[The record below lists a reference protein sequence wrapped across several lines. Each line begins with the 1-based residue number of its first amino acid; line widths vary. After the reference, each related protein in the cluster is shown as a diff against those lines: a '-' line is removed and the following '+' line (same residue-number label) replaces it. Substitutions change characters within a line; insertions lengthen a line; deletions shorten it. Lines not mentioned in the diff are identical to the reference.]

1 MSTNV
6 PLQVSIV
13 GVPEA
18 VHSTVAGLADVFG
31 IFGALA
37 SINDVMPAE
46 PPFNVNVVG
55 TDDDAAAAAPFRID
69 ARVGEIHHT
78 DIIIVPALMVSTT
91 DWTPGAHGEVV
102 EWLRAMHA
110 RGAMLCST
118 CSGALLLAETGLL
131 AGGEGTTHW
140 AYADVFRRHFPDV
153 RLRLE
158 HLLVA
163 SGARGEIIMS
173 GASGSWHDLAL
184 HLIAQRVSA
193 AAAQTIAKFMLLE
206 WHAEGQL
213 PYMMFMPNRE
223 HGDAVVLTAQD
234 WLEENFQLSSPVEE
248 MTRRCGL
255 PVRTFKRRF
264 QQATGLTPIKY
275 VQQLRIEAAKRRLE
289 RARGAIDEIAW
300 DVGYDDAAFFRR
312 LFKRTTG
319 LTPGAYR
326 RRLQAP
332 DWYDASRRAGNGSGS
347 AVDNAGPG

>member
-6 PLQVSIV
+6 PWQVSIV

-31 IFGALA
+31 AFEELA
-37 SINDVMPAE
+37 GFNDVMPQE
-46 PPFNVNVVG
+46 PPFSVSVVG
-55 TDDDAAAAAPFRID
+55 TDDAAADATPFRIH
-69 ARVGEIHHT
+69 ARIGEIHHT
-78 DIIIVPALMVSTT
+78 DIIVVPALMVSPTE
-91 DWTPGAHGEVV
+91 WMPGAHGEVV

-110 RGAMLCST
+110 GGATLCST

-184 HLIAQRVSA
+184 HLIAQRVGP
-193 AAAQTIAKFMLLE
+193 AAAQTIARFLLLE
-206 WHAEGQL
+206 WHVDGQL

-223 HGDAVVLTAQD
+223 HGDAVVLKAQD
-234 WLEENFQLSSPVEE
+234 WLEEHFRASNPVEE
-248 MTRRCGL
+248 MSRRCGL
-255 PVRTFKRRF
+255 PARTFKRRF
-264 QQATGLTPIKY
+264 LRATGLTPIKY

-289 RARGAIDEIAW
+289 RARDAIDEVAW

-319 LTPGAYR
+319 LTPAAYR
-326 RRLQAP
+326 RKLQAP
-332 DWYDASRRAGNGSGS
+332 AWYDATRQAAG
-347 AVDNAGPG
+347 GPG

>member
-1 MSTNV
+1 MTTNV
-6 PLQVSIV
+6 PWHVSIV

-18 VHSTVAGLADVFG
+18 VHSTVAGLADVFSV
-31 IFGALA
+31 FGELA
-37 SINDVMPAE
+37 GINDVMPAD
-46 PPFNVNVVG
+46 PPFSVRVVG
-55 TDDDAAAAAPFRID
+55 TDDDPADTTPFRIH
-69 ARVGEIHHT
+69 ARVGEVDHT
-78 DIIIVPALMVSTT
+78 DIVIVPALMVSTT
-91 DWTPGAHGEVV
+91 DWAPSAHGDVV

-110 RGAMLCST
+110 RGATLCST

-131 AGGEGTTHW
+131 DGGEGTTHW

-184 HLIAQRVSA
+184 HLIAQRVGP
-193 AAAQTIAKFMLLE
+193 AAAQTIARFLLLE
-206 WHAEGQL
+206 WHADGQL

-223 HGDAVVLTAQD
+223 HGDAVVLKAQD
-234 WLEENFQLSSPVEE
+234 WLEAHFQSANPVEE
-248 MTRRCGL
+248 MSRRCGL
-255 PVRTFKRRF
+255 PARTFKRRF
-264 QQATGLTPIKY
+264 MQATGLTPIKY

-289 RARGAIDEIAW
+289 RTRDAIDEIAW

-319 LTPGAYR
+319 LTPGQYR
-326 RRLQAP
+326 RKLRAP
-332 DWYDASRRAGNGSGS
+332 AWFDSTPNSANSGEFW
-347 AVDNAGPG
+347 